1 MLRVKF
7 FGKLSGYG
15 CMANSSTSPY
25 GNLLRASSPQPK
37 NNFDSAS
44 FPPRK
49 KFQGVAGGEFR
60 AWACGKDCKISQVP
74 VNLTS
79 ITGSR
84 ILGRHI
90 VTYLLGVELG

>member
-7 FGKLSGYG
+7 SGILPEYG
-15 CMANSSTSPY
+15 CMANISTSPY
-25 GNLLRASSPQPK
+25 GNLLRASSAQPR
-37 NNFDSAS
+37 NNYDSAS
-44 FPPRK
+44 FPPKK

-60 AWACGKDCKISQVP
+60 AGVCGKDCKNSQVP

-84 ILGRHI
+84 ILGRYI
-90 VTYLLGVELG
+90 VAC